1 MKIFSYATFPL
12 AGSNASR
19 RRRAIWFGQLMAFPL
34 RAIVTCLLSAS
45 VFASDL
51 EFDEY
56 LQRANAAKNRGD
68 WESVASQVAQAINH
82 PDLPKAGTIRSVVHL
97 EYGRAMGV
105 LCQYEESEK
114 YLLRAKEIAEKAKSP
129 TFSTLYELG
138 ALSIAQQKFA
148 GAADYFSQL
157 LPMME
162 KELRNKSSTLMV
174 ADAYE
179 KYAVALTATGISER
193 AESLRREAG
202 KIRQT
207 GAMLPRGALT
217 PYGAH
222 CQKS

>member
-1 MKIFSYATFPL
+1 MKVFSCATFPL
-12 AGSNASR
+12 ASPNASR
-19 RRRAIWFGQLMAFPL
+19 RTRPVCCGQFVAFAL
-34 RAIVTCLLSAS
+34 RAIVSCLLSVS

-51 EFDEY
+51 ELDEY
-56 LQRANAAKNRGD
+56 LQRANAAKSRGD

-82 PDLPKAGTIRSVVHL
+82 PDLPKTGAIRSAVHL

-114 YLLRAKEIAEKAKSP
+114 YLLQAKVIAENAKNP

-138 ALSIAQQKFA
+138 ALSVAQKKFA
-148 GAADYFSQL
+148 DAVGYFSQL
-157 LPMME
+157 VPMIE
-162 KELRNKSSTLMV
+162 QELRNKSSTLVV

-179 KYAVALTATGISER
+179 KYAIALTATGMSER

-207 GAMLPRGALT
+207 GATLPRGTLT
-217 PYGAH
+217 PYGAQ

>member
-12 AGSNASR
+12 ANANAPSCT
-19 RRRAIWFGQLMAFPL
+19 RAVCCGQLISFPL
-34 RAIVTCLLSAS
+34 PAIVTCLLSVS
-45 VFASDL
+45 VFASNL
-51 EFDEY
+51 ELDEY
-56 LQRANAAKNRGD
+56 LQRANAAKSRGD
-68 WESVASQVAQAINH
+68 WESVASQIAQAINH
-82 PDLPKAGTIRSVVHL
+82 PDLPKTGTIRSAVHL

-114 YLLRAKEIAEKAKSP
+114 YLLQAKEIAEKARSP
-129 TFSTLYELG
+129 LFSTLYELG
-138 ALSIAQQKFA
+138 ALSIAQKKFA

-157 LPMME
+157 LPMMGQ
-162 KELRNKSSTLMV
+162 ELRNKSSTLVV

-179 KYAVALTATGISER
+179 KYAIALTATGMSER

-207 GAMLPRGALT
+207 GATLPRGTLT
-217 PYGAH
+217 PYGAQ